1 MAVIKIKAIKGSH
14 RAALDYIMDEAK
26 TVKNESGNQQ
36 VIDYITNA
44 VKTNDRELVSGY
56 NCTPTF
62 SAAEFAMTQSLAKEV
77 KGSYKNVG
85 GSDVRAYHLIQSFSP
100 EDALTPEEA
109 HELGQQM
116 MQQFLDGK
124 HEFVIATHTD
134 KAHIHNHIVFNAT
147 SFYDLKK
154 FRSKPYLTVSQ
165 IRTIN
170 DKICAEHGLNVLA
183 ENQPLKSNYK
193 QYQKY
198 RSMTTYRVQIRKR
211 INFLLETATDL
222 SQFIEDANMLDVRI
236 HMDGKHVT
244 YQYGA
249 QKRKTRDDKLSDDE
263 RFTKRGLTERLA
275 FNKVLVDYLEKKI
288 EDCFQQATSFPEFTQ
303 LLKQEKITFK
313 TNSQGE
319 RSFLLSEFEDGKLS
333 ERAINEGYKVD
344 YIQEYFSAN
353 QPLRRL
359 EKIQTVKEIFD
370 LLPQTMLSS
379 NETAIRVSSKLVE
392 ERTKDGLLLN
402 IVNSNGE
409 RGQLF
414 IDANHVDFSS
424 LDKSYHLYIGPQF
437 NYYFIQDG
445 KATNYFLK
453 GEQLIRQLE
462 TIMKVPKISVEVPQ
476 SMIRSTNEKGLVL
489 SFEKE
494 GIQRLFIE
502 KSDVTIDPLR
512 QIITVELSNNWHY
525 SYQHSSFTKK
535 KAPYKVITGK
545 QLVELIEKNQ
555 PMLDIELK
563 YRLNLH
569 QRKFA
574 VAEAKE
580 LATQLNLLRNDRIK
594 DVPELLQQIVSLEKQ
609 IQHTH
614 YSLELLKEKISEY
627 NQVAK
632 YLLAYQ
638 NYSWVKEESSTKY
651 KQEKNQFQAAV
662 TYLDKKQINPMVSS
676 EKVIALVKENQKQE
690 VNLQNQLQHIGK
702 KLHDYE
708 KIYQLFDTLNEE
720 QFTEPKKKNQK
731 MKERE

>member
-1 MAVIKIKAIKGSH
+1 MAIIKIKAIKGSH
-14 RAALDYIMDEAK
+14 RAALDYIIDEAK

-44 VKTNDRELVSGY
+44 VKTNDGELVSGY

-77 KGSYKNVG
+77 KGNYKNVG

-100 EDALTPEEA
+100 EDTLTPEEA
-109 HELGQQM
+109 HALGQQL

-165 IRTIN
+165 IRTIS
-170 DKICAEHGLNVLA
+170 DKLCAEHGLNVLA

-275 FNKVLVDYLEKKI
+275 FNKVIVDYLEKKM

-414 IDANHVDFSS
+414 IDANYVDFSS
-424 LDKSYHLYIGPQF
+424 LDKSYQLYIGPQF

-502 KSDVTIDPLR
+502 KSDVTIDSLR
-512 QIITVELSNNWHY
+512 QIVTVELSNNWHY
-525 SYQHSSFTKK
+525 SYQHSNFTKK
-535 KAPYKVITGK
+535 KVPYKVITGK

-555 PMLDIELK
+555 PMLDTELK

-638 NYSWVKEESSTKY
+638 SYSWVKEESSTKY